1 MRRVRTKLPPD
12 KMPQRMKKVRA
23 SGQLLRGVFKPDK
36 LPIEGIS
43 HDSRYLP
50 AFAACHRADLSD
62 TSADFDL
69 EPVLCQSTS
78 IKRRPESGEPKGR
91 RGEGATMS
99 RKEAGNCRI
108 RENAAA
114 ERSRIIR
121 FCLQPVNARCRHR
134 ATGCTHKRPA
144 VALCRCRA
152 IHSAPASGLGG
163 HGEWSAATASGL
175 CRK

>member
-1 MRRVRTKLPPD
+1 MPPD

-91 RGEGATMS
+91 RGEGATMG

-108 RENAAA
+108 RENAAV
-114 ERSRIIR
+114 ERSRVIR
-121 FCLQPVNARCRHR
+121 VCLQLASVRCSDLG
-134 ATGCTHKRPA
+134 TGCTHRPPA
-144 VALCRCRA
+144 VALYRCRA
-152 IHSAPASGLGG
+152 TRSAPAYGPGD
-163 HGEWSAATASGL
+163 HGEWSVAVAPGS
-175 CRK
+175 CRR